1 MQGTRQAARQATRG
15 GIMSRIPRVM
25 LAAALTVATS
35 AVANAAEPIALRDM
49 GSFHVGGRLVEI
61 SGKPVKEITFAPG
74 GVPAKIDPNGT
85 KQNVPRWTTNDDAT
99 LAAYIAEI
107 DRVCPCVILFHSQAG
122 TFGFKAAQ
130 ARPDKVKALVAVE
143 PAGIGDPARIDAL
156 KGIPSLLIYGDF
168 IERDSRWPKIRATG
182 IAFADGIKAAG
193 GSADVVDLP
202 KAGISG
208 NSHMMMMDKNNTE
221 VAALIQTWLQ
231 GKGLTKKP

>member
-1 MQGTRQAARQATRG
+1 MQGTRQGTRQRSRRA
-15 GIMSRIPRVM
+15 IMSRIPEVI

-61 SGKPVKEITFAPG
+61 SGKPVKEVTFTPG
-74 GVPAKIDPNGT
+74 GVPAKVLKNIP
-85 KQNVPRWTTNDDAT
+85 T
-99 LAAYIAEI
+99 LI
-107 DRVCPCVILFHSQAG
+107 V
-122 TFGFKAAQ
+122 
-130 ARPDKVKALVAVE
+130 
-143 PAGIGDPARIDAL
+143 
-156 KGIPSLLIYGDF
+156 YGDY

-182 IAFADGIKAAG
+182 IAFAEGIKAAG
-193 GSADVVDLP
+193 GSVDVVDLP

-221 VAALIQTWLQ
+221 IAALIQTWLE